1 MIIAISGTPGSG
13 KSTVA
18 KAIAKEFNLKH
29 YSTGDFMREMAF
41 KKNVSLME
49 LERLAEKD
57 FSIDR
62 SIDEYSKNLVKEDD
76 FIIDSRLAFHFI
88 PKAIKIF
95 LKADSKVAARRI
107 WKDLVD
113 KKRTVEKGFHSES
126 DVLKGIIERQ
136 DSEVKRYKEYY
147 KIHYLDEKNYDFVL
161 DTTNLPIEQVVQKVL
176 DFLKSE

>member
-29 YSTGDFMREMAF
+29 YSTGDFMREMAA
-41 KKNVSLME
+41 KRNLSLME

-62 SIDEYSKNLVKEDD
+62 QIDEYSKNLVNEDN

-95 LKADSKVAARRI
+95 LKVDPKIAAKRV
-107 WKDLVD
+107 WKDLVE
-113 KKRTVEKGFHSES
+113 KKRTVEKGFHSEA
-126 DVLKGIIERQ
+126 DVLKGIVDRQ
-136 DSEVKRYKEYY
+136 DSEVKRYIKYY
-147 KIHYLDEKNYDFVL
+147 KINYLDEKNYDFVL
-161 DTTNLPIEQVVQKVL
+161 DTNMPIDQVIEKVL
-176 DFLKSE
+176 KFLKSK